1 MIDTCNSTSRRS
13 GTLARSSPAPVFSLR
28 LRTDRAINS
37 DRTHHRVHVKW
48 PAVPYKA
55 ESVPRDPDLTKHG
68 SVGIRKTIQNR
79 KSMMIKL
86 KIPTSR

>member
-13 GTLARSSPAPVFSLR
+13 GTLARSSAAPVFSR

-48 PAVPYKA
+48 PAAPYKA
-55 ESVPRDPDLTKHG
+55 EASPGTL
-68 SVGIRKTIQNR
+68 I
-79 KSMMIKL
+79 
-86 KIPTSR
+86 

>member
-55 ESVPRDPDLTKHG
+55 EASPGTL
-68 SVGIRKTIQNR
+68 I
-79 KSMMIKL
+79 
-86 KIPTSR
+86 